1 MNESDYMNLREA
13 AWRRPLTAEEKA
25 QLQSYL
31 VIHPESQ
38 LEWEGDT
45 ALNLALSNLPNAPL
59 SSNFTAR
66 VLQAIELEELRAHR
80 RAPSWMHRMRLWL
93 PRMAVASLVVGLG
106 GLGYQQ
112 MRLHQIRDEQV
123 KSLKLVSKVAVALP
137 DMSMWQD
144 FDAIARLEQTQPS
157 ANDQI
162 LWAALSA
169 E

>member
-38 LEWEGDT
+38 LEWESDT
-45 ALNLALSNLPNAPL
+45 ALNLALANLPNAPL

-66 VLQAIELEELRAHR
+66 VLQAIDLEELHAHR
-80 RAPSWMHRMRLWL
+80 ARHGWIQRIRLWL
-93 PRMAVASLVVGLG
+93 PRMAVAGLVVGLG

-112 MRLHQIRDEQV
+112 VRLHQLRDDQA
-123 KSLKLVSKVAVALP
+123 KSLALVTKVAVALP

-144 FDAIARLEQTQPS
+144 FDAIARLGQTQPS

>member
-1 MNESDYMNLREA
+1 MNESEYMNLREA

-38 LEWEGDT
+38 LEWETDT

-59 SSNFTAR
+59 SSNFTAC
-66 VLQAIELEELRAHR
+66 VLQAIDLEEWRAHR
-80 RAPSWMHRMRLWL
+80 RAPGWMQRMRLWL

-112 MRLHQIRDEQV
+112 VRLHQIRDEQA
-123 KSLKLVSKVAVALP
+123 KSLRLVAKVAVALP

-144 FDAIARLEQTQPS
+144 FDAIARLGQTQPS

>member
-1 MNESDYMNLREA
+1 M
-13 AWRRPLTAEEKA
+13 
-25 QLQSYL
+25 
-31 VIHPESQ
+31 IHPESQ
-38 LEWEGDT
+38 LEWESDT
-45 ALNLALSNLPNAPL
+45 ALNLALSNLPNTPL

-66 VLQAIELEELRAHR
+66 VLQAIDLEELREHR
-80 RAPSWMHRMRLWL
+80 RRSPDWIQRVRLWL

-112 MRLHQIRDEQV
+112 VRLHQIRDEQARSV
-123 KSLKLVSKVAVALP
+123 ALISKVAVALP

-144 FDAIARLEQTQPS
+144 FDAIARLGQTQPS